1 MANLSKP
8 NLGFSPNRGRAALDK
23 LSEEMVFR
31 ARQLTA
37 SRPFVAFALV
47 AAVVLGVYF
56 FLISAPIY
64 VSQSSFTIR
73 GRDQPSAAA
82 GLLGA
87 LGGLGGG
94 GGGGGGGDASE
105 TAELKQYTQSEEMLE
120 KLDRQFDLRGLYSK
134 PRLDLVHWMP
144 RNASKGRFLNF
155 YRKMIQVRVEPQSDI
170 FTVEVHSFDPV
181 SAQKI
186 ASAILDMSADYLDG
200 LSAIV
205 RAETLRASEKDL
217 KDAEETVR
225 AYRLRMTQYRT
236 QTGMLDPVT
245 TAAARNGS
253 MIGLQEAVRSARA
266 DLASLETYNT
276 EHSPQV
282 IQLKAKI
289 AVLQQQIAEAQN
301 ELATPSRSDTMADK
315 LLQYEGLMVTND
327 YNEKQL
333 VAALSSYDSAK
344 SLASQRERFLVKIT
358 SPNLPDRPALPH
370 RLLSFIES
378 LIVIVAAYGIIALA
392 IAGVRDHQGI

>member
-23 LSEEMVFR
+23 LSEELTFR

-37 SRPFVAFALV
+37 SRPFVAFVIVV
-47 AAVVLGVYF
+47 AVLLGIYY

-73 GRDQPSAAA
+73 GRDQAASAS

-94 GGGGGGGDASE
+94 GSDNTGSE
-105 TAELKQYTQSEEMLE
+105 TAELKQYAQSEEMLE
-120 KLDRQFDLRGLYSK
+120 KLDKRFDLRGLYSQ

-170 FTVEVHSFDPV
+170 FTVEVHSFDPA
-181 SAQKI
+181 SSQKI
-186 ASAILDMSADYLDG
+186 AAAILDMSADYLDG

-205 RAETLRASEKDL
+205 RKETLRASEKDL
-217 KDAEETVR
+217 RDAEESVR
-225 AYRLRMTQYRT
+225 ASRLVMTQYRT
-236 QTGMLDPVT
+236 STGMLDPVG
-245 TAAARNGS
+245 TAAARTGTVIN
-253 MIGLQEAVRSARA
+253 LQDSVRAAKA
-266 DLASLETYNT
+266 DLAQLRTFNT
-276 EHSPQV
+276 DRSPQV
-282 IQLKAKI
+282 ASIKARI
-289 AVLQQQIAEAQN
+289 AILESQMAQTQS
-301 ELATPSRSDTMADK
+301 ELTAPKRSDSMAEK

-333 VAALSSYDSAK
+333 VAALSAYDSAK

-358 SPNLPDRPALPH
+358 NPNLPDRPALPH
-370 RLLSFIES
+370 RLLSFLES
-378 LIVIVAAYGIIALA
+378 LIVIVAGYGVIALA